1 MYTQNDMILV
11 SNWSDIDQWQERA
24 CDWLSEDLPVIYIK
38 WNICVSIICGNTVIE
53 SDWGK
58 LEN

>member
-11 SNWSDIDQWQERA
+11 SDWSDIDQWQERA

-38 WNICVSIICGNTVIE
+38 WNICVSIICATITINIIGSITIM
-53 SDWGK
+53 
-58 LEN
+58 